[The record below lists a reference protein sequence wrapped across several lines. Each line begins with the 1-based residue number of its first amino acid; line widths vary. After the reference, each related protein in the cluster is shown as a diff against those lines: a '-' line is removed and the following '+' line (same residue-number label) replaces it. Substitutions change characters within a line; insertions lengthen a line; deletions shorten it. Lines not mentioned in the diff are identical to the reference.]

1 MTDKQRKIIDTAL
14 NLFAHQGYASTSTIK
29 IARQAGVSE
38 GLIFRH
44 FNNKEGLLDA
54 IVRMGLAEMQTI
66 APMVLDEKDPKK
78 ILEQAIQV
86 PIYLI
91 RNQPTFWRLQFSLKH
106 QQPNMA
112 QKYDDSDILTQMKE
126 SVEGAFR
133 QLKYA
138 NPKAET
144 RLLLVILNGLVTELA
159 DEDRIDQDAFIS
171 FIKQKYSLQ

>member
-1 MTDKQRKIIDTAL
+1 MTDKQQKIVDTAL
-14 NLFAHQGYASTSTIK
+14 DLFAHQGYANTSTSK

-44 FNNKEGLLDA
+44 FNNKEGLLEA
-54 IVRMGLAEMQTI
+54 IVQMGLAEMMTI
-66 APMVLDEKDPKK
+66 APKVLNEKDPKK

-86 PIYLI
+86 PIYLL
-91 RNQPTFWRLQFSLKH
+91 RNQPAFWRLQLSLKH
-106 QQPNMA
+106 QQPSMA
-112 QKYDDSDILTQMKE
+112 QKYDESDILTQLKA

-144 RLLLVILNGLVTELA
+144 KLLLVILGSLVTELA
-159 DEDRIDQDAFIS
+159 GEDQIDQDAFIR
-171 FIKQKYSLQ
+171 FLKQKYELQ